1 MKIKLLLDILI
12 ISCVS
17 VYSNTLATTSFDHII
32 LTIER
37 AMQAHIYDPAVLSTP
52 AYRDMKTKVR
62 QLATESTTE
71 AAFIAGFNQLWSQ
84 GPFSHVRLIKS
95 DKSANQMA
103 EFVDTMEVGG
113 TGAQLRFEQNTAI
126 LTVSTMMGR
135 DTINQINAAYQIL
148 AEKKP
153 AALIIDLR
161 GNPGGAFAVKP
172 LVSHLLKDGL
182 DAGIFLSQKWTSQH
196 HQLPTTQTIVAV
208 EPWQGWSLPSFW
220 RDVQENP
227 ITRVR
232 FEPQQPVYQ
241 GKVYVLISK
250 TTASA
255 AELAAD
261 AMRTSSRVV
270 LIGER
275 TAGTLLS
282 QKPYD
287 LGHGLQLF
295 LPIVEYI
302 SSSLGRIEA
311 NGVQP
316 DISVPAEQALTRAL
330 RAVSEGL

>member
-1 MKIKLLLDILI
+1 MSIKLLLNFFT
-12 ISCVS
+12 ISCAGFCF
-17 VYSNTLATTSFDHII
+17 NTQAATPFDN
-32 LTIER
+32 TIFAIEQT
-37 AMQAHIYDPAVLSTP
+37 MQAHIYDPAVLSAP
-52 AYRDMKTKVR
+52 AYLDVKAKIR
-62 QLATESTTE
+62 QLAAESATE
-71 AAFIAGFNQLWSQ
+71 ADFIEGFNRLWVQ
-84 GPFSHVRLIKS
+84 GPFSHVQLLKS
-95 DKSANQMA
+95 DKTAQQMA
-103 EFVDTMEVGG
+103 EFVDAMEVGG

-135 DTINQINAAYQIL
+135 DTIAQINAAYQTM
-148 AEKKP
+148 AEQKP

-182 DAGIFLSQKWTSQH
+182 DAGIFVSQKWTSQH
-196 HQLPTTQTIVAV
+196 HQLPSVQTIAAV
-208 EPWQGWSLPSFW
+208 KPWQGWSLPSFW
-220 RDVQENP
+220 RDVQENA

-232 FEPQQPVYQ
+232 FEPQQPVYP
-241 GKVYVLISK
+241 GKVYVLISQ

-261 AMRTSSRVV
+261 AMRTSGRVV

-287 LGHGLQLF
+287 LGQGLQLF
-295 LPIVEYI
+295 LPIAEYV
-302 SSSLGRIEA
+302 SSSVGRIEGK
-311 NGVQP
+311 GVQP

-330 RAVSEGL
+330 QAINR